1 MSTAEIDILYLL
13 NLKRMKKA
21 ENNYVS
27 SMEFTNAL
35 NKYIPSLVLQQW
47 MSKIES

>member
-1 MSTAEIDILYLL
+1 
-13 NLKRMKKA
+13 MKKA
-21 ENNYVS
+21 ENNYAT

-47 MSKIES
+47 INKID

>member
-1 MSTAEIDILYLL
+1 
-13 NLKRMKKA
+13 MKKS
-21 ENNYVS
+21 ENNYVT

-47 MSKIES
+47 MSKIENQST